1 MREKS
6 VMQWAKKWYTVSDG
20 HWFFKIK
27 IFIREREHWMN

>member
-6 VMQWAKKWYTVSDG
+6 VMQWAKKWYTVSAE

-27 IFIREREHWMN
+27 IFIRE